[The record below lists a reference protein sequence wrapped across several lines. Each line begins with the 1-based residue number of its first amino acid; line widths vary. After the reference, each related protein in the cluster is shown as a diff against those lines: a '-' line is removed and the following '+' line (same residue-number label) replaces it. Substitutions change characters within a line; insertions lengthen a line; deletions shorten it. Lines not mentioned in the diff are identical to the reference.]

1 MKLPAVYQW
10 LAQENAPR
18 HLLKAIELFGTAEI
32 VGARHNNVI
41 IGWAKEVGLGSIYK
55 ADEIPW
61 CGLYIAIIMKR
72 VERQPV
78 KDALGALNWNNFGVH
93 SEVPMLGDVLTFT
106 RKGGG
111 HVGLYIGEDESTY
124 HVLGG
129 NQGNKVCIKRILKSR
144 LSQARRPA
152 YNIQPTNIRKVMLA
166 NSGDIS
172 TNEA

>member
-18 HLLKAIELFGTAEI
+18 HLLKAIELFGTVEI

-72 VERQPV
+72 AERQPV

-111 HVGLYIGEDESTY
+111 HVGLYVGEDVAAY

-129 NQGNKVCIKRILKSR
+129 NQGDKVSIVRIAKER
-144 LSQARRPA
+144 ISQVRRPA
-152 YNIQPTNIRKVMLA
+152 YKLQPLNIRKIKLA
-166 NSGDIS
+166 VNGGLS